1 MLYFG
6 IVRLHY
12 VNLLYTLQIF
22 RVMNVK
28 PEYYR
33 IFLIHKLEHHIY
45 DCKSLFLFPFITV
58 DFNLSF
64 LTLNPMSN
72 LWSGMLSFHFFNLN
86 QSLIFFIQNIIWMQ
100 NPLWHIFFFLCHL
113 LTEYAILGQLLF
125 RNQCP
130 FRYINQ
136 FKNIYTLCILLHK
149 QKLLYIQVCRPH

>member
-1 MLYFG
+1 MLFFG

-12 VNLLYTLQIF
+12 VNLLYTLHIF

-33 IFLIHKLEHHIY
+33 IFLIHELEHHIY

-58 DFNLSF
+58 DFNFPF
-64 LTLNPMSN
+64 LTLHPMSN
-72 LWSGMLSFHFFNLN
+72 LWYGLLSLHFFNLK

-125 RNQCP
+125 CNQCP

-136 FKNIYTLCILLHK
+136 FKNIHTLCILLHK